1 MGAAGGVK
9 LYDTINEMKNLL
21 SIAGYDPSG
30 GGGVLLDIKVFES
43 LGFHGFGVLT
53 AVTAQN
59 PDRVDRVYSL
69 AARAVSNQFGR
80 LAESAVFAGIKV
92 GMIGTADNLAAV
104 ARILARSGGMP
115 RVIDPVFRSSSGA
128 TLLQRRAWPR
138 YLAMLGGK
146 ADLITPNLAEAEVL
160 AGHSVRSVSEMRRAA
175 AFITRTSRIPCL
187 LKGGHL
193 KGKAV
198 DVLFDG
204 REFTTYGH
212 ARSVKDVH
220 GTGCF
225 LSSAILGYLAK
236 GHPLEEA
243 CRRGIAQAG
252 RAIRAAV
259 PATDGRWVFGLTRKG
274 GRESSTGRGWR

>member
-1 MGAAGGVK
+1 MK
-9 LYDTINEMKNLL
+9 KNLL

-30 GGGVLLDIKVFES
+30 GAGVLLDIKVFER

-59 PDRVDRVYSL
+59 PERVDRVFPL
-69 AARAVSNQFGR
+69 AARAVSSQFGK

-92 GMIGTADNLAAV
+92 GMLGTAGNLAAV
-104 ARILARSGGMP
+104 AAILAQSAGIP

-128 TLLQRRAWPR
+128 ALLERRAWPH
-138 YLAMLGGK
+138 YLSALGGK
-146 ADLITPNLAEAEVL
+146 ADLITPNLDEAEVL
-160 AGHSVRSVSEMRRAA
+160 TGLSVRSAPEMRSAA
-175 AFITRTSRIPCL
+175 ALITRASRIPCL
-187 LKGGHL
+187 VKGGHL

-204 REFTTYGH
+204 REYTTFGH

-220 GTGCF
+220 GTGCY
-225 LSSAILGYLAK
+225 LSSAILGYLAE
-236 GHPLEEA
+236 GHPLAEA

-252 RAIRAAV
+252 RAIRTAV
-259 PATDGRWVFGLTRKG
+259 PAAYGRWVFGL
-274 GRESSTGRGWR
+274 S

>member
-1 MGAAGGVK
+1 
-9 LYDTINEMKNLL
+9 MKNLL

-30 GGGVLLDIKVFES
+30 GAGVLLDIKVFEC

-59 PDRVDRVYSL
+59 PDRVDRVYPL
-69 AARAVSNQFGR
+69 TARAVSSQFGK

-104 ARILARSGGMP
+104 ARILARSAGIS

-128 TLLQRRAWPR
+128 ALLQRRAWPR
-138 YLAMLGGK
+138 YLAGLGGK
-146 ADLITPNLAEAEVL
+146 ADLITPNLAEAEIL
-160 AGHSVRSVSEMRRAA
+160 TGLRVRSVPEMRRAA
-175 AFITRTSRIPCL
+175 ALITRTSRIPCL
-187 LKGGHL
+187 VKGGHL
-193 KGKAV
+193 KGNAV

-204 REFTTYGH
+204 REFTIYGH

-225 LSSAILGYLAK
+225 LSSAILGYLAE
-236 GHPLEEA
+236 GHPLEDA
-243 CRRGIAQAG
+243 CRRGIALTG
-252 RAIRAAV
+252 RAIRAAA
-259 PATDGRWVFGLTRKG
+259 PAADGRWVFVLSRKG
-274 GRESSTGRGWR
+274 SRDSSPDRGRR